1 MQRAVA
7 RVRASEDGFTLIEIM
22 IVIVI
27 LGILA
32 AITVFAV
39 GGITDR
45 GETNACKAN
54 LKTTEIAVEAYWA
67 QNRTYP
73 ATLAELTVVPN
84 RLLKTVPEGVVYDG
98 AGNVSSPDCSL

>member
-1 MQRAVA
+1 MQRTTP
-7 RVRASEDGFTLIEIM
+7 RERAGESGFTLIEVM

-45 GETNACKAN
+45 GETSACKAN
-54 LKTTEIAVEAYWA
+54 LKNAEIAVEAYWA

-73 ATLAELTVVPN
+73 ATLDELTVAPN
-84 RLLKTVPEGVVYDG
+84 RLLKTAPEGVDYDG
-98 AGNVSSPDCSL
+98 AGNVSSPDCTL

>member
-1 MQRAVA
+1 VTRQ
-7 RVRASEDGFTLIEIM
+7 SERRNGERGFTLIEIM

-39 GGITDR
+39 GGIADR
-45 GETNACKAN
+45 GETNACKAD
-54 LKTTEIAVEAYWA
+54 LKNAEIAVEAYWA
-67 QNRTYP
+67 QNKVYP
-73 ATLAELTVVPN
+73 ATLAELTVAPN
-84 RLLKTVPEGVVYDG
+84 RLLKTVPTGVVYDG